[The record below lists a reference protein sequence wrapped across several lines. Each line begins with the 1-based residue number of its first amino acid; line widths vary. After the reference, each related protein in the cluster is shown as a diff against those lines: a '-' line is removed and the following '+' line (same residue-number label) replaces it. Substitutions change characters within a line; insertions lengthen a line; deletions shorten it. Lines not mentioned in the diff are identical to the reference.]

1 MNVLIIDDES
11 KARSL
16 LTTIIKEYVTNVSQ
30 LYEASNLL
38 DGIEILK
45 QESIQVVFLDIEMP
59 NHSGLQ
65 LFEFIN
71 IEEVEFEIIFT
82 TAYSEYAIQ
91 AFEFSAIDYLL
102 KPLRPNKVVTSMEK
116 AKKALE
122 QNQVQQ
128 RLTELKNAL
137 ASEKFNKLA
146 LPVED
151 GIRFIKIEDIYFCEA
166 DAMYTNFYLKGNE
179 KILISKPL
187 KYFTDLLENKALFYK
202 THRSYL
208 VNLQYLQKIVKKEG
222 TYLELEDNHRV
233 PVSKEK
239 KEHLFELINTLN
251 K

>member
-16 LTTIIKEYVTNVSQ
+16 LTTIIKEYVANISQ

-59 NHSGLQ
+59 NHTGLQ

-102 KPLRPNKVVTSMEK
+102 KPLRPNKVVASIEK
-116 AKKALE
+116 AKKTLE

-128 RLTELKNAL
+128 RLTELKSAL

-239 KEHLFELINTLN
+239 KDNLFELINTLN

>member
-16 LTTIIKEYVTNVSQ
+16 LTTIIREYAPSITQ
-30 LYEASNLL
+30 LFEAPNLL

-45 QESIQVVFLDIEMP
+45 QESIQIVFLDIEMP

-71 IEEVEFEIIFT
+71 IEEVQFEIIFT

-102 KPLRPNKVVTSMEK
+102 KPLRPNKVVNSIEK

-128 RLTELKNAL
+128 RLIELKNAL
-137 ASEKFNKLA
+137 ASDKFNKLA

-166 DAMYTNFYLKGNE
+166 DAMYTNF
-179 KILISKPL
+179 
-187 KYFTDLLENKALFYK
+187 
-202 THRSYL
+202 
-208 VNLQYLQKIVKKEG
+208 
-222 TYLELEDNHRV
+222 
-233 PVSKEK
+233 
-239 KEHLFELINTLN
+239 LFER

>member
-16 LTTIIKEYVTNVSQ
+16 LTTIIKEYVSSIAQ
-30 LYEASNLL
+30 IFEAGNLL

-45 QESIQVVFLDIEMP
+45 EESIQIVFLDIEMP
-59 NHSGLQ
+59 NYSGLQ
-65 LFEFIN
+65 LFEFID
-71 IEEVEFEIIFT
+71 IDEVKFEIIFT
-82 TAYSEYAIQ
+82 TAYSEYAVR

-102 KPLRPNKVVTSMEK
+102 KPLRPNKVIASIEK

-122 QNQVQQ
+122 QNQVQL
-128 RLTELKNAL
+128 RLSELKNSL
-137 ASEKFNKLA
+137 TSDKFNKLA

-151 GIRFIKIEDIYFCEA
+151 GIRFIKIDDIYYCEA

-187 KYFTDLLENKALFYK
+187 KYFIDLLENKDLFYK

-239 KEHLFELINTLN
+239 RESLFHLITTLN

>member
-16 LTTIIKEYVTNVSQ
+16 LNTIIREYAPSITQ
-30 LYEASNLL
+30 LFEAPNLL

-45 QESIQVVFLDIEMP
+45 QESIQIVFLDIEMP

-71 IEEVEFEIIFT
+71 IEEVQFEIIFT

-102 KPLRPNKVVTSMEK
+102 KPLRPNKVVNSIEK

-128 RLTELKNAL
+128 RLIELKNAL
-137 ASEKFNKLA
+137 ASDKFNKLA

-187 KYFTDLLENKALFYK
+187 KYFTDLLENKELFYK

-222 TYLELEDNHRV
+222 TYIELENNHRV

-239 KEHLFELINTLN
+239 KEDLFQLITMLN